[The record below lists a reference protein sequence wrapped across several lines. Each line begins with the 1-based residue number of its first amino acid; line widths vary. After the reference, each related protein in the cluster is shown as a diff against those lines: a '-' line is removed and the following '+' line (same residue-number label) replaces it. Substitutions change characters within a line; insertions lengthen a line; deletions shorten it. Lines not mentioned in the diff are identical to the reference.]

1 VPAEVT
7 AGRGHEIFGTLI
19 EGVRFA
25 MDSPLEGD
33 GFEPS
38 VPVRERV
45 IFVFAKG
52 KRATETTRGDLE
64 TMST

>member
-25 MDSPLEGD
+25 LDSLLIVMGV
-33 GFEPS
+33 S
-38 VPVRERV
+38 LAATLIYLRV
-45 IFVFAKG
+45 LHTPAEQ
-52 KRATETTRGDLE
+52 R
-64 TMST
+64 